1 MEERHTEQEGSS
13 PASNTPDSPVTSSE
27 KPPHLSGS
35 PPAARAGVEEPE
47 AEPVPKGPLMFTF
60 SGKTGE
66 FFKIWIVNILLTICT
81 VGIYSAWAKVRTKRY
96 FYGNT
101 SINGDSF
108 AYHANPLSILIAR
121 LIVAALVI
129 GGVYWLG
136 QTILGKAVY
145 LTFLSFFLPWAL
157 VRGFAFNARNSSYR
171 NIRFSFQKKYLP
183 LYLIY
188 SPYIISFL
196 LAGWIPFFHFTG
208 DATAPVLMEGTVGE
222 EDPKNLQEVLASLE
236 LALQILAASL
246 LLIVFASPFF
256 LRAYHRYKAE
266 KHSLGDIPFS
276 FGGVGLRGYFLII
289 GKVIL
294 LLITLIL
301 LVLAGHWFIVNFVL
315 QLLLYQPLPDEVS
328 LIAITAIIYIVV
340 IFLIPQY
347 IGACLFSIFWQNL
360 KFEGGHSDCTI
371 KPLTFFFKIL
381 LVNALA
387 IVFSLGLLY
396 PWAKI
401 RRSRYVAEHLS
412 VRIEDAAVLSRIK
425 RAKEREEGALG
436 EEFEA
441 VEGFDFDIGLV

>member
-1 MEERHTEQEGSS
+1 MEKENNGQEGS
-13 PASNTPDSPVTSSE
+13 PPEPGIPNPFATASE
-27 KPPHLSGS
+27 KPVLMSGA
-35 PPAARAGVEEPE
+35 PPAAGVGIGEPEPE
-47 AEPVPKGPLMFTF
+47 AAPKEPLKFTF

-171 NIRFSFQKKYLP
+171 NIRFSFQKKHLP

-208 DATAPVLMEGTVGE
+208 DVTAPVLMEGTVGE
-222 EDPKNLQEVLASLE
+222 EEPKNLREAFYFEE
-236 LALQILAASL
+236 LAIQIFAVSL
-246 LLIVFASPFF
+246 LFIALVFPFI
-256 LRAYHRYKAE
+256 LRAYHRYKAGQ
-266 KHSLGDIPFS
+266 HSLGDIPFS

-301 LVLAGHWFIVNFVL
+301 LVLAGHWFIIDFVP

-328 LIAITAIIYIVV
+328 LIVLKAIMYFAIIFFV
-340 IFLIPQY
+340 PQY

-360 KFEGGHSDCTI
+360 KFEGGHFDCTI
-371 KPLTFFFKIL
+371 KPLTFFKIL

-425 RAKEREEGALG
+425 KAKEREEGALG

-441 VEGFDFDIGLV
+441 AEGFDFDIGLV

>member
-1 MEERHTEQEGSS
+1 
-13 PASNTPDSPVTSSE
+13 
-27 KPPHLSGS
+27 
-35 PPAARAGVEEPE
+35 
-47 AEPVPKGPLMFTF
+47 
-60 SGKTGE
+60 
-66 FFKIWIVNILLTICT
+66 
-81 VGIYSAWAKVRTKRY
+81 
-96 FYGNT
+96 
-101 SINGDSF
+101 
-108 AYHANPLSILIAR
+108 
-121 LIVAALVI
+121 
-129 GGVYWLG
+129 
-136 QTILGKAVY
+136 
-145 LTFLSFFLPWAL
+145 LPWAL

-222 EDPKNLQEVLASLE
+222 EEPKNLREAFYFEE
-236 LALQILAASL
+236 LAIQIFAVSL
-246 LLIVFASPFF
+246 LFIALVFPFI
-256 LRAYHRYKAE
+256 LRAYHRYKAGQ
-266 KHSLGDIPFS
+266 HSLGDIPFS

-328 LIAITAIIYIVV
+328 LIVLKAIMYFAIIFFV
-340 IFLIPQY
+340 PQY

-387 IVFSLGLLY
+387 IIFSLGLLY

-412 VRIEDAAVLSRIK
+412 VHIEDAAVLSRIK
-425 RAKEREEGALG
+425 RAGATEEGALG

-441 VEGFDFDIGLV
+441 VQRFDFDIALV